1 MSSFVLKIIALIS
14 MVFDHTGYIIFKQF
28 SWMNYIGRLAFPIFA
43 FQLTEGYSHT
53 HNLKKYFFRLIIFA
67 FISQIPYMLFLN
79 LFTDNVHLNILFTL
93 LLALFAITLYDKI
106 SNKYLGT
113 FLVILCLVIAHFFYF
128 DYGWYGIAIVF
139 IFYLLKNKK
148 LLMNLSFTLVT
159 FINYFCKYIISSRI
173 EYLLIIGFCVLAL
186 IPINMYN
193 GKKGKDIKYLLYI
206 FYPLHLIV
214 LYLVHFLV

>member
-53 HNLKKYFFRLIIFA
+53 HNLKKYFFRLVVFA

-159 FINYFCKYIISSRI
+159 FINYFCKYLTSFRI
-173 EYLLIIGFCVLAL
+173 EYLLIIGFCILAL

-206 FYPLHLIV
+206 FYPLHLLV